1 MHWLFA
7 LTTFR
12 IMTGAYY
19 RHLISS
25 FVIFFIVLLPTLSY
39 SQESRP
45 RIRETNPN
53 YDQGDWV
60 SYSVAR
66 FVTSIAVG
74 TEYVYFGTTE
84 SGITRYD
91 QFRNSWDFP
100 WTTSNG
106 LADNEILALAF
117 DQTTG
122 YLWCASRTAVSFY
135 HPTGKRWHNS
145 FNDEFGLPFS
155 DEIESIG
162 VAKNRILFLTRGG
175 RLFESNKFGGI
186 VLVANTIFDN
196 PLRDQN
202 VRWFGKAASRLKN
215 LPHFFMSNGYLFNP
229 VGIIEDFNFR
239 RAEIS
244 AAVPDNWGNLWI
256 GTRGLGAG
264 KGDLNSMQLS
274 MLNYGIAKRGVNALN
289 FHNEVLWIAS
299 ASRSNQSQQSITAW
313 DLNRDT
319 WKIYDQRSISG
330 LTSDEVNS
338 ITVDGDTIWFSTGY
352 GLSLYSTKSGN
363 WKTYDRFDGLSDNI
377 IFDTVTDDSTIW
389 VGTANGIDRIEKN
402 SLGKKDSLKI
412 SPVSPGNLTI
422 VEVYDLELMENLL
435 WAATNQG
442 IYVYDTYKREGGF
455 SNEIG
460 GPTTNV
466 INSISRYENEIWFGS
481 LEGIDV
487 FDVEKQEWRGV
498 PEGRFF
504 PRTRVN
510 RIVATKK
517 AVWAGTDQGVM
528 KYNRKTKSW
537 RTFTIEDGL
546 IDNHVNAILL
556 DGDHIW
562 FGTDLG
568 LTCFFWDSP
577 NRID

>member
-1 MHWLFA
+1 MENFCSIVRKYLIPSLFFSLI
-7 LTTFR
+7 LTNWTQ
-12 IMTGAYY
+12 I
-19 RHLISS
+19 
-25 FVIFFIVLLPTLSY
+25 Y
-39 SQESRP
+39 SQESHP

-53 YDQGDWV
+53 YEQGDWI

-74 TEYVYFGTTE
+74 TEYVYFGTTQ

-106 LADNEILALAF
+106 LADNEIWSVAF
-117 DQTTG
+117 DKDTG
-122 YLWCASRTAVSFY
+122 YLWCSSRTAISYY
-135 HPTGKRWHNS
+135 HPTAQKWHNS
-145 FNDEFGLPFS
+145 FKDEFGLPFS
-155 DEIESIG
+155 DKIESIG
-162 VAKNRILFLTRGG
+162 IASNRVLFLTQAG
-175 RLFESNKFGGI
+175 RLFESTKFGGI
-186 VLVANTIFDN
+186 ILTGNTSFGN
-196 PLRDQN
+196 PLNDQN
-202 VRWFGKAASRLKN
+202 VRWFGKAASRIKN

-229 VGIIEDFNFR
+229 VGIIEDFNFKK
-239 RAEIS
+239 AKIT
-244 AAVPDNWGNLWI
+244 AAVSDNWGNLWI
-256 GTRGLGAG
+256 GTWGLGAG
-264 KGDLNSMQLS
+264 KGDLRSLQLD
-274 MLNYGIAKRGVNALN
+274 MLDYGLAKTGVNALN

-299 ASRSNQSQQSITAW
+299 AKGSNQSQQSITAW

-319 WKIYDQRSISG
+319 WKTYDQRSISE
-330 LTSDEVNS
+330 LTSDEFNS
-338 ITVDGDTIWFSTGY
+338 ITVDGDTIWFSTRY
-352 GLSLYSTKSGN
+352 GLSLYSTRTGN

-389 VGTANGIDRIEKN
+389 VGTANGIDRIVKN

-455 SNEIG
+455 SDEIG

-466 INSISRYENEIWFGS
+466 IKSISRYENEIWFGS
-481 LEGIDV
+481 LAGIDV
-487 FDVEKQEWRGV
+487 FDLEKQEWRGV

-504 PRTRVN
+504 PKTRVN
-510 RIVATKK
+510 RVIATKK

-546 IDNHVNAILL
+546 IDNHVNAILP

-568 LTCFFWDSP
+568 LTRFFWNSP